1 MHVDQNSV
9 SHQLR
14 LQTKDESWDLF
25 TQVVRILPETSQ
37 PEISP
42 DVEMQKVKK
51 KKKNLQKK

>member
-51 KKKNLQKK
+51 KKNK